1 MPKTVYIDTMI
12 FVYHFLSS
20 SRTQA
25 LASKA
30 RSFLKDVE
38 IGKYMGIVTSFT
50 IAEYLA
56 VIKGVL
62 CNKRNSQVSSSEIF
76 TIKSKLEQFISQMGI
91 ILYDSDMLA
100 SRNPIFCECESV
112 IERTTA
118 FKGKRDRKWHYLKGA
133 DALHV
138 ALAISV
144 KAEAIATFDDDFRGA
159 VGIINPLMV
168 SEMY

>member
-1 MPKTVYIDTMI
+1 MI

-20 SRTQA
+20 SRTQY
-25 LASKA
+25 LSGKA
-30 RSFLKDVE
+30 NSFLKDVE
-38 IGKYMGIVTSFT
+38 KGKYMGIVTSFT

-62 CNKRNSQVSSSEIF
+62 SNRRNGQVSPSEILI
-76 TIKSKLEQFISQMGI
+76 IKGKLEQFLSQMGI
-91 ILYDSDMLA
+91 MLYDSDKLA
-100 SRNPIFCECESV
+100 SRNPIFSQCESV

-118 FKGKRDRKWHYLKGA
+118 FKGKRDRKWHHLRGA

-138 ALAISV
+138 ALALSV

-159 VGIINPLMV
+159 VGIVNPIML